1 MEICKRKK
9 PEIWTR
15 LWFCRNIPPTGKLG
29 ILTNINE
36 SVFIPW
42 KHQKGIFS
50 WMRRLQYM
58 FLYIPASVSSARIA
72 EI

>member
-1 MEICKRKK
+1 MESCNRNKL
-9 PEIWTR
+9 EIWTR
-15 LWFCRNIPPTGKLG
+15 LWFCRNILPTGKLG
-29 ILTNINE
+29 ILTNISE

-50 WMRRLQYM
+50 WMRSLQYM
-58 FLYIPASVSSARIA
+58 FLYIPANVSLARIA